1 MSNVLLK
8 DISPIIRLF
17 LQFGFWTLPI
27 IYFPPSNWGNILQYH
42 PLLPFLE
49 IFRAILLPEY
59 FIQLDYMKII
69 IYFIISYVFL
79 KITSLKFKKMIHYYS
94 LSNTNAV
101 LLEIQKIVRK
111 KEKLVEIYKLTQ
123 FRDVSILFTA
133 TDKAEIQMIHITND
147 MLPFYLPNEIVN
159 ILEDSI
165 DQYDKD
171 ISSLNQHLKNL

>member
-1 MSNVLLK
+1 MMHFN
-8 DISPIIRLF
+8 
-17 LQFGFWTLPI
+17 
-27 IYFPPSNWGNILQYH
+27 
-42 PLLPFLE
+42 
-49 IFRAILLPEY
+49 
-59 FIQLDYMKII
+59 
-69 IYFIISYVFL
+69 
-79 KITSLKFKKMIHYYS
+79 S

-147 MLPFYLPNEIVN
+147 MLPFHLPNEIVN

>member
-1 MSNVLLK
+1 
-8 DISPIIRLF
+8 
-17 LQFGFWTLPI
+17 
-27 IYFPPSNWGNILQYH
+27 
-42 PLLPFLE
+42 
-49 IFRAILLPEY
+49 
-59 FIQLDYMKII
+59 
-69 IYFIISYVFL
+69 
-79 KITSLKFKKMIHYYS
+79 MIHYYS

-133 TDKAEIQMIHITND
+133 TDKAEVQMIHITND
-147 MLPFYLPNEIVN
+147 MLPFHLPNEIVN

>member
-1 MSNVLLK
+1 
-8 DISPIIRLF
+8 
-17 LQFGFWTLPI
+17 
-27 IYFPPSNWGNILQYH
+27 
-42 PLLPFLE
+42 
-49 IFRAILLPEY
+49 
-59 FIQLDYMKII
+59 
-69 IYFIISYVFL
+69 
-79 KITSLKFKKMIHYYS
+79 MIHYYS

-147 MLPFYLPNEIVN
+147 MLPFHLPNEIVN

>member
-1 MSNVLLK
+1 
-8 DISPIIRLF
+8 
-17 LQFGFWTLPI
+17 
-27 IYFPPSNWGNILQYH
+27 
-42 PLLPFLE
+42 
-49 IFRAILLPEY
+49 
-59 FIQLDYMKII
+59 
-69 IYFIISYVFL
+69 
-79 KITSLKFKKMIHYYS
+79 MIHYYS

-123 FRDVSILFTA
+123 FRNVSILFTA

-147 MLPFYLPNEIVN
+147 MLPFHLPNEIVN

>member
-1 MSNVLLK
+1 
-8 DISPIIRLF
+8 
-17 LQFGFWTLPI
+17 
-27 IYFPPSNWGNILQYH
+27 
-42 PLLPFLE
+42 
-49 IFRAILLPEY
+49 
-59 FIQLDYMKII
+59 
-69 IYFIISYVFL
+69 
-79 KITSLKFKKMIHYYS
+79 MIHYYS

-133 TDKAEIQMIHITND
+133 TNKAEIQMIHITND
-147 MLPFYLPNEIVN
+147 MLPFHLPNEIVN

>member
-1 MSNVLLK
+1 
-8 DISPIIRLF
+8 
-17 LQFGFWTLPI
+17 
-27 IYFPPSNWGNILQYH
+27 
-42 PLLPFLE
+42 
-49 IFRAILLPEY
+49 
-59 FIQLDYMKII
+59 
-69 IYFIISYVFL
+69 
-79 KITSLKFKKMIHYYS
+79 MIHYYS

-123 FRDVSILFTA
+123 FRNVSILFTA
-133 TDKAEIQMIHITND
+133 TDKAEVQMIHITND
-147 MLPFYLPNEIVN
+147 MLPFHLPNEIVN

>member
-1 MSNVLLK
+1 
-8 DISPIIRLF
+8 
-17 LQFGFWTLPI
+17 
-27 IYFPPSNWGNILQYH
+27 
-42 PLLPFLE
+42 
-49 IFRAILLPEY
+49 
-59 FIQLDYMKII
+59 
-69 IYFIISYVFL
+69 
-79 KITSLKFKKMIHYYS
+79 MIHYYS

-101 LLEIQKIVRK
+101 LLEIQKIVHK

-133 TDKAEIQMIHITND
+133 TDKAEVQMIHITND
-147 MLPFYLPNEIVN
+147 MLPFHLPNEIVN

>member
-1 MSNVLLK
+1 
-8 DISPIIRLF
+8 
-17 LQFGFWTLPI
+17 
-27 IYFPPSNWGNILQYH
+27 
-42 PLLPFLE
+42 
-49 IFRAILLPEY
+49 
-59 FIQLDYMKII
+59 
-69 IYFIISYVFL
+69 
-79 KITSLKFKKMIHYYS
+79 MIHYYS

-101 LLEIQKIVRK
+101 LLEIQKIIRK

-147 MLPFYLPNEIVN
+147 MLPFHLPNEIVN

>member
-1 MSNVLLK
+1 
-8 DISPIIRLF
+8 
-17 LQFGFWTLPI
+17 
-27 IYFPPSNWGNILQYH
+27 
-42 PLLPFLE
+42 
-49 IFRAILLPEY
+49 
-59 FIQLDYMKII
+59 
-69 IYFIISYVFL
+69 
-79 KITSLKFKKMIHYYS
+79 MIHYYS
-94 LSNTNAV
+94 LGNTDAV

-147 MLPFYLPNEIVN
+147 MLPFHLPNEIVN

>member
-1 MSNVLLK
+1 
-8 DISPIIRLF
+8 
-17 LQFGFWTLPI
+17 
-27 IYFPPSNWGNILQYH
+27 
-42 PLLPFLE
+42 
-49 IFRAILLPEY
+49 
-59 FIQLDYMKII
+59 
-69 IYFIISYVFL
+69 
-79 KITSLKFKKMIHYYS
+79 MIHYYS

-101 LLEIQKIVRK
+101 LLEIQKIARK

-147 MLPFYLPNEIVN
+147 MLPFHLPNEIVN

>member
-1 MSNVLLK
+1 M
-8 DISPIIRLF
+8 
-17 LQFGFWTLPI
+17 
-27 IYFPPSNWGNILQYH
+27 IY
-42 PLLPFLE
+42 
-49 IFRAILLPEY
+49 
-59 FIQLDYMKII
+59 
-69 IYFIISYVFL
+69 
-79 KITSLKFKKMIHYYS
+79 YYS

-147 MLPFYLPNEIVN
+147 MLPFHLPNEIVN